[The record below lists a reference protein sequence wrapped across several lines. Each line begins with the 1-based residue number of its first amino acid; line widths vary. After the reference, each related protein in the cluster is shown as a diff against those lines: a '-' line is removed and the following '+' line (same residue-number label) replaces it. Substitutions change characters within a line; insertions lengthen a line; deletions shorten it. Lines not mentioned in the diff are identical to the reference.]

1 MTRGKDDELVTR
13 ADLERA
19 IRSLNATHLHNRDG
33 LLQLAAQVV
42 ALSDE
47 LSRRLAGA
55 DTPTVSAAVEARLP
69 ETLEAIRIAD
79 LGGTR
84 VALTLEEDD
93 LPAVEIP
100 CAELIPLC
108 GARCCTYAF
117 ALTTKELDEGVIRW
131 DYGRPYMIRQR
142 ASDGFC
148 VHNDPR
154 THGCEVHR
162 RRPAVCRGYDCRADR
177 RVWIDYARRIPQPL
191 DAPVPPGDPAPPI
204 DLYARMRRREQAVH
218 RERVA
223 LDTVTGD
230 DDGPPRR
237 D

>member
-13 ADLERA
+13 AE
-19 IRSLNATHLHNRDG
+19 
-33 LLQLAAQVV
+33 VV

-131 DYGRPYMIRQR
+131 DYGRPYIIRQR

-148 VHNDPR
+148 VHNDPS
-154 THGCEVHR
+154 THGCEVHA
-162 RRPAVCRGYDCRADR
+162 RRPVICRGYDCRRDR
-177 RVWIDYARRIPQPL
+177 RVWIDYAKRIPRPL
-191 DAPVPPGDPAPPI
+191 GIAVTYDDPAEPI
-204 DLYARMRRREQAVH
+204 DLRARMRARQQAVH
-218 RERVA
+218 LECRA
-223 LDTVTGD
+223 LDTTRGD
-230 DDGPPRR
+230 EAAPLDPIE
-237 D
+237 